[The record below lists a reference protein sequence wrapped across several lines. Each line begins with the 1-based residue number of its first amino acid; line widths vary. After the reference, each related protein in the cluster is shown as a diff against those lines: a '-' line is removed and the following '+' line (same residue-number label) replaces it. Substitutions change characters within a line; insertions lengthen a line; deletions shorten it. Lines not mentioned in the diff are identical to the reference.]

1 MKPRERGIRQVL
13 GTCLS
18 ALIVTLSVA
27 VPVLERA
34 DLARGTAFE
43 SRHDPVACSPGH
55 DHTLC
60 TQIGAGHALPSR
72 RGLRPGASLFV
83 YAPMGQTLASAFV
96 SSLAEGSPP
105 RGPPL
110 R

>member
-1 MKPRERGIRQVL
+1 M
-13 GTCLS
+13 
-18 ALIVTLSVA
+18 LSVV

-43 SRHDPVACSPGH
+43 SQHDPGTCSPGH

-72 RGLRPGASLFV
+72 RGLRPGASLFA
-83 YAPMGQTLASAFV
+83 YGPMGRTLASAFV
-96 SSLAEGSPP
+96 SSLAEGNPT